1 MQECYLTAVII
12 MDSKGNLI
20 AQEYT
25 DEYGADELNEY
36 LDSTSLID
44 VVDNTEKT
52 YAIRIDCEDGS
63 YVDLSSMWYGGF
75 KWDSCCLLPHTG
87 RVC

>member
-52 YAIRIDCEDGS
+52 YAIKLTVKMVHMLTLQHVVWRIQVG
-63 YVDLSSMWYGGF
+63 
-75 KWDSCCLLPHTG
+75 
-87 RVC
+87 

>member
-36 LDSTSLID
+36 LDSTSLVD
-44 VVDNTEKT
+44 VVDNTEK
-52 YAIRIDCEDGS
+52 
-63 YVDLSSMWYGGF
+63 
-75 KWDSCCLLPHTG
+75 HTQ
-87 RVC
+87 